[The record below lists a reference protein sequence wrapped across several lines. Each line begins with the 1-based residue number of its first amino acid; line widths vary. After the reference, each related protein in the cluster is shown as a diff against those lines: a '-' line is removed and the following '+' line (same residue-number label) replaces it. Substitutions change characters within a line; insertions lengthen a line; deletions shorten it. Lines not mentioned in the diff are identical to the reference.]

1 MPPGSRLATH
11 QYDTLSALKR
21 SNSSRSRALAEAVEE
36 WFATHARDLP
46 WRRSYDPWQVWVS
59 EIMLQQTRMEVVLPY
74 FERFIE
80 RFPTVESLAA
90 ADEAEVVA
98 AWSGLGYYRRARM
111 LHQGARW
118 IVSRGEGVPRTST
131 ALQEVPG
138 IGRYTA
144 GAVASIAF
152 GVPAPIVDG
161 NVARL
166 GARLEVFDE
175 PLGTAA
181 LLRLEWAWAAKLV
194 EAASSPRALNQ
205 GLMEIGARI
214 CRPRTP
220 LCAECPLAALCI
232 AHAKG
237 EEGDY
242 PRKKAPR
249 RSTDVEIPLFL
260 VDDGGG
266 RVLLELQSTGSL
278 MTGMWHLPHGSSELL
293 PGSDGER
300 FRRLAKLGSFRHT
313 ITHRRIRFELWEAEL
328 SGIAEG
334 PEASWVAPEEL
345 GSLPHPSYVRK
356 ALAMW
361 GVAGLSRVRSS

>member
-1 MPPGSRLATH
+1 MN
-11 QYDTLSALKR
+11 R
-21 SNSSRSRALAEAVEE
+21 SNSTRSRALAEAVEG
-36 WFATHARDLP
+36 WFAAHGRDLP

-80 RFPTVESLAA
+80 RYPTVESLAA

-98 AWSGLGYYRRARM
+98 SWSGLGYYRRARM

-118 IVSRGEGVPRTST
+118 IASRGEGVPRTPA
-131 ALQEVPG
+131 ALEAVPG

-152 GVPAPIVDG
+152 EVPAPIVDG
-161 NVARL
+161 NVARVA
-166 GARLEVFDE
+166 ARLEAFDE
-175 PLGTAA
+175 PLGSSA
-181 LLRLEWAWAAKLV
+181 LLRLEWAWATRLV
-194 EAASSPRALNQ
+194 EDASSPRALNQ
-205 GLMEIGARI
+205 GLMELGARI
-214 CRPRTP
+214 CRPRAP
-220 LCAECPLAALCI
+220 LCPECPLAALCV

-237 EEGDY
+237 EEGAY
-242 PRKKAPR
+242 PRKKAAR
-249 RSTDVEIPLFL
+249 RSTDLHIPLFL

-293 PGSDGER
+293 PGSDAER
-300 FRRLAKLGSFRHT
+300 FRRIAKLGSFRHT

-334 PEASWVAPEEL
+334 PEASWIAPEEL
-345 GSLPHPSYVRK
+345 VSLPHPSYVRK
-356 ALAMW
+356 ALTLW
-361 GVAGLSRVRSS
+361 RPFTIST